1 MLQKK
6 PGTLQRVFTLK
17 EGGEGGNTFCLFL
30 KIFFFL
36 LFCFFIF
43 GWRWACQIKKKKTP
57 LSVKTDCKCEIG
69 LDFALGKRVFTS
81 CCRSMKQ
88 LFHPDDFAL
97 LEQRAAS
104 DSIPTLSWFGLRLEE
119 LRVI

>member
-1 MLQKK
+1 LSLFEDFFF
-6 PGTLQRVFTLK
+6 PPF
-17 EGGEGGNTFCLFL
+17 LFL
-30 KIFFFL
+30 YSWLEMGLSNK
-36 LFCFFIF
+36 
-43 GWRWACQIKKKKTP
+43 KKKKTA

-69 LDFALGKRVFTS
+69 LDFALDKRVFTS

-88 LFHPDDFAL
+88 LFHPEDFAL

-119 LRVI
+119 LRAI